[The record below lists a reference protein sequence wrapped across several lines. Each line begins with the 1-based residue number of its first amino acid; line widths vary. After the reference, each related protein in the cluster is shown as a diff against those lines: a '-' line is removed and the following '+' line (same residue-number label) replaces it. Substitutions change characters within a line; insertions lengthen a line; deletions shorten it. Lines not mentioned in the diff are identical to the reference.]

1 MKQLKQQL
9 RAMLLRTLAMSYKEL
24 MHILRDKQ
32 MLGFAL
38 VMPVMLILLFGFAV
52 SFDVERV
59 PLVLVDQDHTPASRA
74 LADAFTASRTFE
86 VVAQT
91 EQPAEAERMF
101 RSGAAKVALVVPAG
115 FAKASLHDSEAV
127 AQLLVD
133 GADNTTASVA
143 LGYANAVALASS
155 QRSFAAAMGRAEPP
169 IDARVR
175 TFFNPGLKS
184 SVFLVPGLMV
194 MVLSMMAVML
204 TALTVA
210 REYERGSMEQL
221 FATPVGRLEVMLGK
235 LGPYFVIGEV
245 QVLLV
250 LTLGVGIFDV
260 PVQGSVAL
268 VFAVSSVF
276 LLAMLMQGMFIS
288 VMTRNQMLASQI
300 AAITTFLP
308 SLLLSGFIFPI
319 DSMPPPL
326 RVLASILPPRYL
338 VHGLRAVLL
347 RGVGFADVVRDMAP
361 MLAFFLVLLAL
372 AARKFRREV
381 A

>member
-1 MKQLKQQL
+1 MIRELKS
-9 RAMLLRTLAMSYKEL
+9 MLQRTLAMAYKEL
-24 MHILRDKQ
+24 MHILRDRQ

-52 SFDVERV
+52 SFDVERL
-59 PLVLVDQDHTPASRA
+59 PLVLVDQDHSPASRA

-86 VVAQT
+86 VVART
-91 EQPAEAERMF
+91 EQAADAEQMF
-101 RSGAAKVALVVPAG
+101 RSGAAKVALVVPVG
-115 FAKASLHDSEAV
+115 FARASLHDNEAV
-127 AQLLVD
+127 AQLLID

-143 LGYANAVALASS
+143 LGYANAVALAST
-155 QRSFAAAMGRAEPP
+155 QRSVAAMLGSVEVP

-175 TFFNPGLKS
+175 TYFNPGLKS
-184 SVFLVPGLMV
+184 AVFLVPGLMV

-260 PVQGSVAL
+260 PVKGSVAL

-276 LLAMLMQGMFIS
+276 LLAMLMQGLFIS
-288 VMTRNQMLASQI
+288 VITRNQMLASQI

-326 RVLASILPPRYL
+326 RVIASALPPRYL

-347 RGVGFADVVRDMAP
+347 RGVGLADVMRDMVP
-361 MLAFFLVLLAL
+361 MFLFFLVLLAL